1 MLQIYSYFTWKIY
14 YYENHYTFKT
24 LWPLFMDGVQLSLCY
39 SATTLWEI
47 PCRII
52 QSTILKFFWYFHHT
66 KIHLWWEQLE
76 SFSFQISWKPFFWGV
91 ILNTGWKW
99 LQGHKGV
106 LLRLNI
112 CFKKLNNLRSR
123 GQNIMKIC
131 SLIIFEPM
139 IPKTIVRS
147 CKNEEKIIY
156 LAF

>member
-1 MLQIYSYFTWKIY
+1 MTPFYGWGSTVSMLQCHYTLGNSTPNHPKYYPQIFLIFSPYQDTLMMRTTWKFQLPNLL
-14 YYENHYTFKT
+14 ETFF
-24 LWPLFMDGVQLSLCY
+24 L
-39 SATTLWEI
+39 
-47 PCRII
+47 
-52 QSTILKFFWYFHHT
+52 
-66 KIHLWWEQLE
+66 
-76 SFSFQISWKPFFWGV
+76 GV
-91 ILNTGWKW
+91 ILNTRWKW

-112 CFKKLNNLRSR
+112 CFKNLNNLRSR